1 MSTQRPD
8 PLITDAFKNLNASD
22 RLPAI
27 TQRALWAS
35 WAALFLVAAFLLGIS
50 WLVIGADR
58 EAETIRLKQSTDLVI
73 QSLEA
78 RITGTAEILQKLSMR
93 LMHSPEGNYSLASA
107 DLSASTLMAD
117 RREVI
122 EIALVSREGDVI
134 HGWRSVSLQT
144 QAIFNSASDVRDVP
158 TLRAIKEVLLEDRS
172 ASTTF

>member
-1 MSTQRPD
+1 MSTPRPD

-73 QSLEA
+73 QSIEA

-144 QAIFNSASDVRDVP
+144 QAIFKSASDVRDAP
-158 TLRAIKEVLLEDRS
+158 NRRT
-172 ASTTF
+172 AS